1 VSSVGSMATGVIIR
15 PVFAFARA
23 ADGMPELELAFEDRR
38 VLCKRRAS
46 AVCRNNPALGPWAVT
61 ARRYSSKVARK
72 VYPQRLHEGGW
83 RARRGGHLPPGR
95 GLPLGMW
102 PATEH
107 ATQQEA
113 GIAAAMSRFVEQEA
127 GIAAAMSR
135 FVDGLFLEESSRLGA
150 SPRVFVQCCFPEIT
164 N

>member
-1 VSSVGSMATGVIIR
+1 VSSVGSMATSVIIR

-38 VLCKRRAS
+38 VLCKHRAS
-46 AVCRNNPALGPWAVT
+46 AVCRNNPALDPWAVT

-113 GIAAAMSRFVEQEA
+113 GIAAAMSRFV
-127 GIAAAMSR
+127 
-135 FVDGLFLEESSRLGA
+135 DGLFLEEASRLGA

>member
-1 VSSVGSMATGVIIR
+1 MVGIVSSVGSMATGVIIR

-72 VYPQRLHEGGW
+72 VHPQRLHEGGW
-83 RARRGGHLPPGR
+83 RARRGGHLR
-95 GLPLGMW
+95 HVSL
-102 PATEH
+102 
-107 ATQQEA
+107 
-113 GIAAAMSRFVEQEA
+113 F
-127 GIAAAMSR
+127 
-135 FVDGLFLEESSRLGA
+135 FDGLFQEQPSRLWRQPESFSLVLFARNNKLKLESGFHPWDDFT
-150 SPRVFVQCCFPEIT
+150 SSILGKILSRNPSVISSEFVL
-164 N
+164 